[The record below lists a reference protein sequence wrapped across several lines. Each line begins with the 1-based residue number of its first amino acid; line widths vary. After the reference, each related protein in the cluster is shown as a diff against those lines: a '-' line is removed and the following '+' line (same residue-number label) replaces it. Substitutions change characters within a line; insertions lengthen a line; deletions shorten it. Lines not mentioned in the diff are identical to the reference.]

1 MDRRID
7 VLIANVEKV
16 FVGKPEAVRNI
27 ITALLA
33 GGHVLIED
41 VPGVGKTTLA
51 QALAQSIDGEF
62 RRIQFT
68 PDLLPSDILGVSI
81 FSQKEDEFR
90 FRKGPIFCNIVVA
103 DEINRTTPR
112 TQSSLLEAMNDFQ
125 ISVDGVTYELPGP
138 FMVIATQNP
147 YEFEGT
153 YPLPENQLDR
163 FLMCTRIGYPS
174 ESDEKR
180 VLSDQK
186 IEHPIKSL
194 TAVMEMTDIT
204 DLQKMVREVQV
215 ADSVTDY
222 LMRIITATRNSEFLE
237 FGASPRGSLSLY
249 RAAQAHALVEERD
262 YVIPEDIAAL
272 APQVLAHRVRLAGPT
287 RRRSSHDAEKVICD
301 MLDTVSAPL

>member
-1 MDRRID
+1 MDTRIEA
-7 VLIANVEKV
+7 LIENIEKV
-16 FVGKPEAVRNI
+16 FIGKPEAVRSM

-33 GGHVLIED
+33 GGHALIED
-41 VPGVGKTTLA
+41 VPGVGKTILA
-51 QALAQSIDGEF
+51 QALSRSIHCEF

-81 FSQKEDEFR
+81 FSQKEDAFR
-90 FRKGPIFCNIVVA
+90 FRKGPIFCNVVLA

-125 ISVDGVTYELPGP
+125 ISVDGVTHDLPAP

-163 FLMCTRIGYPS
+163 FLLCTRIGYPG
-174 ESDEKR
+174 ETDEKQ

-194 TAVMEMTDIT
+194 TPVMGATDVT
-204 DLQKMVREVQV
+204 DLQKTVREVQV
-215 ADSVTDY
+215 ADAATDY

-237 FGASPRGSLSLY
+237 LGASPRGSLYLY
-249 RAAQAHALVEERD
+249 RAAQARALVEGRD
-262 YVIPEDIAAL
+262 YVIPEDVAVM
-272 APQVLAHRVRLAGPT
+272 APQVLAHRVRLAGPS